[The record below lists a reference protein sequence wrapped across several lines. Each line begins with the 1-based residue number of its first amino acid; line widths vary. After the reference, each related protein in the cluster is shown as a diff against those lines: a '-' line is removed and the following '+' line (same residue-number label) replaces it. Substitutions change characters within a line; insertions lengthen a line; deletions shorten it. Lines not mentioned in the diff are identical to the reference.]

1 MQGPSYDGIPVIQS
15 TNRSAPP
22 AWAVLQRQLMSTM
35 EEGAVALMDKYTERG
50 GAQYYSD
57 CVDDLYEMYYDWGLF
72 YRDGSRRRRARQGAR
87 RLERRYPLQR

>member
-72 YRDGSRRRRARQGAR
+72 YAM
-87 RLERRYPLQR
+87 